1 MKVLFVLLYPVS
13 PAVFGDFT
21 DILPEGDRE
30 PSPASSLVSSHYEPL
45 FTLHHGIDKDDTSF
59 HPSPPLIRASRIH
72 SFTPDTIIRHSEG
85 ENAPAKALFLFSGT
99 GCVVTFFC
107 SWICI
112 G

>member
-30 PSPASSLVSSHYEPL
+30 PSPASSHYEPL

-59 HPSPPLIRASRIH
+59 HPSPLLYEHWGYILSPPTPLFGLPRVKTLLLR
-72 SFTPDTIIRHSEG
+72 
-85 ENAPAKALFLFSGT
+85 LY
-99 GCVVTFFC
+99 FC
-107 SWICI
+107 SLE
-112 G
+112 